1 MNSIFRELSSLKKER
16 FDRKILVE
24 LQQVENELI
33 ELEREILRNE

>member
-1 MNSIFRELSSLKKER
+1 MKKER